1 MTEIDIAAL
10 RRRVIAN
17 RSMGWAYVDISHQF
31 ALTDLLALLDR
42 LERAEAALRRM
53 EDASPRSGQHLPGCK
68 LSDPYASWV
77 PGQVTCTCGLDAA
90 KER

>member
-1 MTEIDIAAL
+1 MIETDWAAW
-10 RRRVIAN
+10 RRRAMDRLAAGGV
-17 RSMGWAYVDISHQF
+17 WVDPPARIS
-31 ALTDLLALLDR
+31 DILALLDR

-90 KER
+90 KEG